1 MPYIA
6 IAQLVLQVLEQII
19 TALNH
24 GSVTPVMQQVLPTLM
39 DAQNKVRM
47 ALAEIAKMPPQEDR
61 IAALEKAV
69 ADRR

>member
-24 GSVTPVMQQVLPTLM
+24 GSMTPVMQQVLPTLV
-39 DAQNKVRM
+39 DAQNKVR
-47 ALAEIAKMPPQEDR
+47 AAQAQLAEMPQEKDHL
-61 IAALEKAV
+61 AA
-69 ADRR
+69 DTG